1 MNRFTLAVFGAAI
14 VCAAP
19 AYADEY
25 YAVTPSGTTEMIFA
39 GAPQEV
45 IGQLSSKCIDARWTV
60 ISSSTT
66 ELVCEAP
73 MNYGQS
79 LMGTLL
85 MGNSY
90 STPPRR
96 FFRFNAATVAG
107 VSRVQASGWMELQM
121 AFGQMKRTDFSG
133 PEFHNSV
140 MIFMSNAGGH
150 FPVGTTFPNH
160 AYMGFEFSGTTFG
173 KNSAMQITSVT
184 PDQAAARGGLQAGD
198 IITSV
203 AQKKFKNNDDVLDA
217 FAKAAKAPTY
227 PIEIV
232 RAGKPMVLTVQREFR
247 PAYVEAV
254 VAVAA
259 PVLPA
264 PTASPAALPKADE
277 LIKLAKLKADGVLS
291 QAEFDAEK
299 TKVLAR

>member
-1 MNRFTLAVFGAAI
+1 MNRFTLAAFGAAI

-25 YAVTPSGTTEMIFA
+25 YAVTPTGTTEMIFA

-45 IGQLSSKCIDARWTV
+45 VGQLSSKCIDARWTV
-60 ISSSTT
+60 ISSNTT

-73 MNYGQS
+73 MNFGQS
-79 LMGTLL
+79 LVGTLL

-140 MIFMSNAGGH
+140 MMFMSAAGGH

-160 AYMGFEFSGTTFG
+160 AYMGVGWTGKTIG
-173 KNSAMQITSVT
+173 KNTAVEVT
-184 PDQAAARGGLQAGD
+184 TIEPGQAAARAGFQSGD
-198 IITSV
+198 VITSI

-227 PIEIV
+227 QVDIL
-232 RAGKPMVLTVQREFR
+232 RAGKPMVLTVQRDFR
-247 PAYVEAV
+247 PTYTEAV
-254 VAVAA
+254 IAVAA
-259 PVLPA
+259 PIV
-264 PTASPAALPKADE
+264 TAPAAPPASLSKADE
-277 LIKLAKLKADGVLS
+277 LTKLAKLKADGVLS
-291 QAEFDAEK
+291 QSEFDAEK
-299 TKVLAR
+299 AKILAR

>member
-25 YAVTPSGTTEMIFA
+25 YAVTPTGTTEMIFA

-60 ISSSTT
+60 ISSSAT

-73 MNYGQS
+73 MNFGQS
-79 LMGTLL
+79 LVGTLL

-121 AFGQMKRTDFSG
+121 AFGQTKRTDFSG

-140 MIFMSNAGGH
+140 MIFMSAAGGH

-160 AYMGFEFSGTTFG
+160 AYIGIGWSSRTIG
-173 KNSAMQITSVT
+173 KNVAVEVT
-184 PDQAAARGGLQAGD
+184 TIEPGQAAARAGFQSGD
-198 IITSV
+198 VITSI

-217 FAKAAKAPTY
+217 FAKAAKTPTY
-227 PIEIV
+227 QIDIV
-232 RAGKPMVLTVQREFR
+232 RAGKPMVLTVQRDFR
-247 PAYVEAV
+247 PSYTEAV

-259 PVLPA
+259 PALAVPA
-264 PTASPAALPKADE
+264 TPSASSSKADE
-277 LIKLAKLKADGVLS
+277 LTKLAKLKADGVLS

-299 TKVLAR
+299 TKILAR